1 MKLHLIVPLALC
13 ALLAACAHPPFKVA
27 PGAPTASVDF
37 RNDGGGIT
45 QHYFFADPVSC
56 KGPSVITS
64 VDRRESKVIAIPA
77 GMPITIWTSAVDLP
91 APGGM
96 VAWCR
101 PSAFSTRLVAGRR
114 YRAEFWVDVAANKC
128 GVALT
133 SLDAEKVVQIPR
145 KVSGPEIMGGPLTAP
160 MSCGASDDLSGL
172 R

>member
-1 MKLHLIVPLALC
+1 MKFHLIVPLALG
-13 ALLAACAHPPFKVA
+13 AFLVACAHPPFKVA

-64 VDRRESKVIAIPA
+64 VGRRESKVIAIPA
-77 GMPITIWTSAVDLP
+77 ETPVTIWTSAIDLP

-114 YRAEFWVDVAANKC
+114 YRAEFWVDVAAKRC

-133 SLDAEKVVQIPR
+133 SLDAERVVQIPR

-160 MSCGASDDLSGL
+160 MSCVAGDDLSGL